1 MSSKQFPLPCT
12 KSCSNV
18 CFFFAVSR
26 APNCAPMRALFSR
39 FAVHQMVLQCVLF
52 SAVCRAP
59 IVRQR
64 VLFSTACRAPE
75 RAQCVLFS
83 AVCRAPDRAPMR
95 VFSRFAMHQIVLQCV
110 LFSQVCLAPSRAP
123 MRAFFSG
130 LSCAKSCCMVPM
142 MIIMLKVRA
151 LVTLFFRAL
160 KMKQKRGKT
169 KNGRFR
175 VVFLFGA

>member
-18 CFFFAVSR
+18 CFFSR
-26 APNCAPMRALFSR
+26 FLVHQIVLQCALFFSR

-64 VLFSTACRAPE
+64 VPFSTACRVPE
-75 RAQCVLFS
+75 
-83 AVCRAPDRAPMR
+83 
-95 VFSRFAMHQIVLQCV
+95 
-110 LFSQVCLAPSRAP
+110 RAP
-123 MRAFFSG
+123 MRAFFRGLPCTKSCSNACFFAVCHAPNRAPMRAFFPGLSCAKSCSNACFFSG
-130 LSCAKSCCMVPM
+130 LSCAKSCCMVPI

-175 VVFLFGA
+175 VVFLFEA